1 MPLTLASNAITFTD
15 NTALSSGVIGTAQ
28 LSAGA
33 VTASKIASNAITT
46 ASIAASAVTADKI
59 NLTRSLSSVGFIDLP
74 GGLTFQWGGT
84 ESLPTTPGDTNITLT
99 FPKSFSNMCLRA
111 FVSIV
116 NSSTTNDDVFA
127 RIISYNTT
135 QITVRAENTT
145 GVNSGTRII
154 DYFVIGF

>member
-33 VTASKIASNAITT
+33 VTA
-46 ASIAASAVTADKI
+46 DKI
-59 NLTRSLSSVGFIDLP
+59 NLTRSLSSQGFIDLP
-74 GGLTFQWGGT
+74 GGLSFQWGGT
-84 ESLPTTPGDTNITLT
+84 ESIGTDSNVTLT
-99 FPKSFSNMCLRA
+99 FPKPFANACLRA

-116 NSSTTNDDVFA
+116 NASAVNDDVFA

-135 QITVRAENTT
+135 QITVRAELTT
-145 GVNSGTRII
+145 GGSSGTRYII
-154 DYFVIGF
+154 IL